1 VALRKILSLNG
12 DLPIRFNHHANATN
26 CIWGEHPI
34 APTLFIRLVPL
45 ELEQFFRANASNN
58 LSRVENNH
66 QQHPDQLTAAGNSIF
81 PPDASLKRV
90 TQSI

>member
-1 VALRKILSLNG
+1 
-12 DLPIRFNHHANATN
+12 
-26 CIWGEHPI
+26 
-34 APTLFIRLVPL
+34 LVPL